1 MDGCGCQ
8 DTGNATS
15 AREHGKGYKCQQRIK
30 ALEAENAR
38 LTSLFQRAV
47 DLLTDNQLE
56 LLAEQ
61 SKDLL

>member
-1 MDGCGCQ
+1 VDKCDCQ
-8 DTGNATS
+8 SAGNVTS
-15 AREHGKGYKCQQRIK
+15 VSEHGKGSKCQQRIK
-30 ALEAENAR
+30 GLEAENAR
-38 LTSLFQRAV
+38 LTSLFQLAV